1 MAYTQEPIPKTLSE
15 RSLALFGPDSPT
27 RHHTVIKKHIEDI
40 FARGGHEKLIEFNTS
55 VELAE
60 KKGAEWILTLR
71 KERPG
76 KATDYWWQETFDAV
90 VVASGHYYVPH
101 IPNIPGLIEYDQRFP
116 GRIHHTKHF
125 RSADDFK
132 DKRVLVIGGSI
143 SAIDA
148 VHDIR
153 AVAAKPIH
161 AAIRNPLPAFGMA
174 PFEHPH
180 IAIRK
185 PVALLDPASGR
196 VYFDDGS
203 AVDGIDRVVFATG
216 YDFSF
221 PFLPS
226 LKTPNRRVP
235 GLYLHVFDIAEPTL
249 AFVGAV
255 SGFTFKAFEYQ
266 AVAVARLFAGR
277 AELPEPDAMRKWE
290 ADHLALR
297 GEGKP
302 FYTLAP
308 DFEQYFEA
316 LRKVAGEPAE
326 GTTGRVLPPFDQA
339 WLDVFAR
346 VLETRLSYWRREA
359 KKVKEEEA
367 GKGVRARL

>member
-1 MAYTQEPIPKTLSE
+1 MREGWL
-15 RSLALFGPDSPT
+15 T
-27 RHHTVIKKHIEDI
+27 RGE
-40 FARGGHEKLIEFNTS
+40 
-55 VELAE
+55 
-60 KKGAEWILTLR
+60 
-71 KERPG
+71 
-76 KATDYWWQETFDAV
+76 Q
-90 VVASGHYYVPH
+90 
-101 IPNIPGLIEYDQRFP
+101 
-116 GRIHHTKHF
+116 
-125 RSADDFK
+125 
-132 DKRVLVIGGSI
+132 
-143 SAIDA
+143 
-148 VHDIR
+148 
-153 AVAAKPIH
+153 
-161 AAIRNPLPAFGMA
+161 
-174 PFEHPH
+174 
-180 IAIRK
+180 
-185 PVALLDPASGR
+185 
-196 VYFDDGS
+196 
-203 AVDGIDRVVFATG
+203 
-216 YDFSF
+216 
-221 PFLPS
+221 
-226 LKTPNRRVP
+226 
-235 GLYLHVFDIAEPTL
+235 
-249 AFVGAV
+249 V

-359 KKVKEEEA
+359 KKVEEEEEA